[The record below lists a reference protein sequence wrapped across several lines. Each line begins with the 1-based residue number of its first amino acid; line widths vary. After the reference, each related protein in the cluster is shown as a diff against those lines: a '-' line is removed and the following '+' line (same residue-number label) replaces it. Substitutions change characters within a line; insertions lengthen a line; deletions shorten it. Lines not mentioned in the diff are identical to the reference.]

1 MYSEWFSS
9 IMKIYQIYGFRGW
22 MIQLEEKRMLI
33 FLLFLWMHLGMLL
46 GGIFLIKRGKRML
59 GRSILTVWLL
69 VLAVP
74 AAYLSLAVAAL
85 TVQAVLGVSPDR
97 YVAVLAGIAAL
108 VIAIFLC
115 IIWGVLKK
123 KKVYVPICVISGIL
137 ALALGGNAAY
147 DIYQRSIPKISEKDN
162 LLYTYAP
169 YGSGSKVYIPD
180 EEPEIRFTEDI
191 PRMDGATALY
201 PIYSS
206 FARMVYPK
214 EVLEREEYEIYNNEY
229 LQCTKTPQAYEN
241 LANGEV
247 DVIFAAAPSDEQV
260 KYAKD
265 LGVEFEL
272 TPIGREAFVF
282 FVNAKNPIE
291 EITVEQIQ
299 QIYSGEL
306 TQWDELGVKGFG
318 EIQAFQRSEGSGSQ
332 STLEKL
338 MEGKDLMEAPKE
350 DVVDMMA
357 GIIERT
363 ADYKN
368 YRNALGFSFRFYS
381 MEMIQNKQ
389 IKLLE
394 VDGISPTEEN
404 IENGTYP
411 LASEFYAVTRPDA
424 SENTKKLV
432 EWIQGEQGQDI
443 IKGTG
448 YTPLEME

>member
-1 MYSEWFSS
+1 MWV
-9 IMKIYQIYGFRGW
+9 
-22 MIQLEEKRMLI
+22 
-33 FLLFLWMHLGMLL
+33 HLGMLL
-46 GGIFLIKRGKRML
+46 GGIFLIKRGKRTL

-247 DVIFAAAPSDEQV
+247 DVIFACGPMPMLRAIK
-260 KYAKD
+260 KYA
-265 LGVEFEL
+265 
-272 TPIGREAFVF
+272 
-282 FVNAKNPIE
+282 
-291 EITVEQIQ
+291 
-299 QIYSGEL
+299 
-306 TQWDELGVKGFG
+306 
-318 EIQAFQRSEGSGSQ
+318 
-332 STLEKL
+332 
-338 MEGKDLMEAPKE
+338 
-350 DVVDMMA
+350 
-357 GIIERT
+357 
-363 ADYKN
+363 
-368 YRNALGFSFRFYS
+368 
-381 MEMIQNKQ
+381 
-389 IKLLE
+389 
-394 VDGISPTEEN
+394 
-404 IENGTYP
+404 IENGSQAFIS
-411 LASEFYAVTRPDA
+411 LEERMACGVGVCLGCVVKTRETDHHSHVKNARICTDGPVYDA
-424 SENTKKLV
+424 MDV
-432 EWIQGEQGQDI
+432 EI
-443 IKGTG
+443 
-448 YTPLEME
+448 